1 MAHQQACVP
10 RISRDS
16 SQCSEVSGRAR
27 MGRVVGCEQNH
38 WLLLAGVAVAAVAT
52 VDVAAAAGMSPAHHV
67 STIHQL
73 LQTLLLDYN
82 K

>member
-1 MAHQQACVP
+1 
-10 RISRDS
+10 
-16 SQCSEVSGRAR
+16 